1 MKNFLKIV
9 SIAMISFLFI
19 ACESGSGS
27 DTKGFSKQ
35 VKSGGLDVSFYSDKP
50 LVVGDNIINVKV
62 MQNGKVVNGVT
73 KVEFKAFMP
82 EMPGMPYMKSS
93 KLMKP
98 DGDSYSENINLSMGG
113 TWQIRIFIEKDGKKY
128 KFSSSVII

>member
-1 MKNFLKIV
+1 MKDFLKIL
-9 SIAMISFLFI
+9 SIAIISMLFI
-19 ACESGSGS
+19 ACEGGSS

-35 VKSGGLDVSFYSDKP
+35 VKSAGLDVVFYSDKP
-50 LVVGDNIINVKV
+50 LVVGDNKINVKI
-62 MQNGKVVNGVT
+62 MQNGKLANGVD

-82 EMPGMPYMKSS
+82 EMPGMPYMESS

-98 DGDSYSENINLSMGG
+98 DGDTYSENINFSMSG

-128 KFSSSVII
+128 KLSSSITI